1 MMFPIRSAL
10 QPTARRL
17 ALSVATALLAIGFVA
32 EASAQTAPAQPVAP
46 KPVAPKPAAP
56 AAPGAAGAAK
66 PGEQAQAPQLISS
79 PWTKLCST
87 DPEAKKEICLVTM
100 ELRAETG
107 QFLASVLVR
116 ETKGEPKKTFAVVTP
131 LTVQLQPGFRVVVEK
146 QPPVNGKFTIC
157 FPNGCFGE
165 LEIDA
170 DFVKKLK
177 VAQGV
182 AIQVVNQAGRPVSF
196 PIPLTGFGKAY
207 DGAPLDPK
215 TVEEQQKKL
224 QDEMQKRA
232 DELRKKLLE
241 QGGGTPSAAAPK

>member
-32 EASAQTAPAQPVAP
+32 EASAQTSPAQPVAP
-46 KPVAPKPAAP
+46 KPVAPKPGAP
-56 AAPGAAGAAK
+56 AAPN

-146 QPPVNGKFTIC
+146 QQPVNGKYTIC

-170 DFVKKLK
+170 EFVKKLK
-177 VAQGV
+177 GAQGL
-182 AIQVVNQAGRPVSF
+182 AIQVVNQTGRPVSF
-196 PIPLTGFGKAY
+196 PISLAGFGKAY

-215 TVEEQQKKL
+215 AVEEQQKKL

-232 DELRKKLLE
+232 EELRKKLLE
-241 QGGGTPSAAAPK
+241 QGGGAPSAAAPK

>member
-17 ALSVATALLAIGFVA
+17 ALSVATALLAIGFAA
-32 EASAQTAPAQPVAP
+32 EASAQTAPAQPV
-46 KPVAPKPAAP
+46 VPKPAP
-56 AAPGAAGAAK
+56 K

-87 DPEAKKEICLVTM
+87 DKEAKKEICLVTM

-177 VAQGV
+177 AAQGV

-196 PIPLTGFGKAY
+196 PIPLAGFTKAY
-207 DGAPLDPK
+207 DGPPLDPK
-215 TVEEQQKKL
+215 AVEEQQKKL

-232 DELRKKLLE
+232 EELRKKLLE